1 MTPALE
7 RSMVR
12 YCLLAVAAAL
22 LLCGARPALAQ
33 EVLKFNHTDAP
44 SGSRDRA
51 AQLFARKVAEYTLN
65 KYRVLVFHSGQLG
78 SDSKSVEQLQTGTLD
93 FTVTATGNYAG
104 INKSLNLTAL
114 PFLVENYE
122 QGWQLYDEST
132 WLKAQFDLLPAKGV
146 RVLDTW
152 EAGFRSFT
160 TKTAFNTPTDA
171 RGRKMRVY
179 QNDMLRW
186 VMESIGFKVVVTP
199 LSEVYL
205 AIQQGV
211 VDGQENP
218 IDTINSQRFYEVTPF
233 VTLTRHIYSPL
244 PLSVS
249 EKTWKRFTPDDQR
262 AIKRAAHD
270 AALLSRIEVRNNE
283 ERLLAEM
290 QQKGAKVTR
299 PDIAPFR
306 KAVAVVYDKARA
318 MYGLDVDLILKDA
331 DKVRRTV
338 K

>member
-1 MTPALE
+1 MI
-7 RSMVR
+7 R
-12 YCLLAVAAAL
+12 YV
-22 LLCGARPALAQ
+22 LLCAATALALCFSLPAYAQ

-44 SGSRDRA
+44 SRSRDRA
-51 AQLFARKVAEYTLN
+51 AQLFARKVAEYTQN

-78 SDSKSVEQLQTGTLD
+78 GDSKSVEQLQEGTLD

-114 PFLVENYE
+114 PFLVDSYE
-122 QGWQLYDEST
+122 QGWQFYDEST
-132 WLKAQFDLLPAKGV
+132 WLKTQFDLLPEKGV
-146 RVLDTW
+146 RILDTW
-152 EAGFRSFT
+152 EAGFRSVT
-160 TKTAFNTPTDA
+160 TKAAFNTPADA
-171 RGRKMRVY
+171 RGKKIRIY

-186 VMESIGFKVVVTP
+186 VMESIGFQVVVIP

-211 VDGQENP
+211 VNGQENP
-218 IDTINSQRFYEVTPF
+218 IDTISAQRFYEVAPF
-233 VTLTRHIYSPL
+233 VTLTRHVYSPI

-249 EKTWKRFTPDDQR
+249 EKTWKRFTLNDQR

-270 AALLSRIEVRNNE
+270 AAVLSRIEVRDND
-283 ERLLAEM
+283 ERLLIEM

-299 PDIAPFR
+299 PDLAPFR
-306 KAVAVVYDKARA
+306 KAVAAVYDKARGV
-318 MYGLDVDLILKDA
+318 YGKDVDLILIDSEL
-331 DKVRRTV
+331 VRKTV